1 MGCFSAEEG
10 EVPLE
15 GSHFHSCA
23 WIGVYLFR
31 VVGDRLVGRLVLNQ
45 YALQEAFEIDV
56 VIDGATCVQVK
67 YIWNGHK
74 SLRDRRSRTEFIQR
88 EK

>member
-15 GSHFHSCA
+15 DSHSHSCA
-23 WIGVYLFR
+23 WIDVYLFG

-45 YALQEAFEIDV
+45 CALQEAFEIDV
-56 VIDGATCVQVK
+56 VQV
-67 YIWNGHK
+67 Y
-74 SLRDRRSRTEFIQR
+74 RRCDMRPSQVYLERAQELA
-88 EK
+88 